1 MTMWST
7 PKTIKHTI
15 VAKCIPIY
23 ACYYNKLNNISINL
37 KVQKF
42 KCSLFKSNVHFQLQT
57 SCIMPAGLPSHHT
70 SGNINTG
77 VVAEP
82 DITNAENGCWDV
94 VIAVC

>member
-1 MTMWST
+1 MWST

-15 VAKCIPIY
+15 VAKCIPIH
-23 ACYYNKLNNISINL
+23 ACYYNKLNIISMNHT
-37 KVQKF
+37 KF
-42 KCSLFKSNVHFQLQT
+42 KILNVHCSEMFIFQLQT
-57 SCIMPAGLPSHHT
+57 SYIMPAGLPSHHT

-77 VVAEP
+77 VVAEL